1 MSIVQMGRRLLL
13 AGLLVSLLTLGSFY
27 TSTMVE
33 TAFACQHSGGG
44 GGC

>member
-13 AGLLVSLLTLGSFY
+13 TGLLVSLLMMGSFY
-27 TSTMVE
+27 APTMVE
-33 TAFACQHSGGG
+33 TAFACQGNG